1 MRLFLLLLIVL
12 SLKSCAAPVIGGVGA
27 IALSSSAQEK
37 GLGTSIND
45 KVIYV
50 RLRNAIHNW
59 NPSVSQKVSI
69 SVDNG
74 SILVTGQLENINT
87 KIDLTKTIWDV
98 NGVKEV
104 NNQVQISKISN
115 LKNIAKDLASL
126 GEIRAK
132 LMASKELNSL
142 NFSVDVVNNIA
153 YISGVASSDEEIA
166 IVTQIAQEARFIIE
180 VQNFVKV
187 NKEKSLFPYL

>member
-1 MRLFLLLLIVL
+1 MRLILLLIIVL
-12 SLKSCAAPVIGGVGA
+12 SLQSCAAPIIGGVGA
-27 IALSSSAQEK
+27 VAISSSAQEK

-45 KVIYV
+45 KVIYIK
-50 RLRNAIHNW
+50 LRNAIYEW
-59 NPSVSQKVSI
+59 NASVSQKISI

-74 SILVTGQLENINT
+74 SILVTGKLKNVDT
-87 KIDLTKTIWDV
+87 KINLTKVIWQV

-104 NNQVQISKISN
+104 NNKVQISETNN

-132 LMASKELNSL
+132 LMASKKLNSL
-142 NFSVDVVNNIA
+142 NFSIDVVNNIA
-153 YISGVASSDEEIA
+153 YISGIASSDEEVA
-166 IVTQIAQEARFIIE
+166 LVSQIAQEARFIKE

-187 NKEKSLFPYL
+187 NKDQR

>member
-1 MRLFLLLLIVL
+1 MRLFLLLIIILNL
-12 SLKSCAAPVIGGVGA
+12 QSCAAPIIGGVGA

-50 RLRNAIHNW
+50 KLRNAIYDW
-59 NPSVSQKVSI
+59 NPSVSENISL

-74 SILVTGQLENINT
+74 SILVTGKIKNIDTKVQLT
-87 KIDLTKTIWDV
+87 KIIWEI

-104 NNQVQISKISN
+104 NNKVQISETN
-115 LKNIAKDLASL
+115 NFKNIAKDLASL
-126 GEIRAK
+126 GEIKAR
-132 LMASKELNSL
+132 LMASKKLNSL
-142 NFSVDVVNNIA
+142 NFSIDVVNNVA
-153 YISGVASSDEEIA
+153 YISGVASSEEEIS
-166 IVTQIAQEARFIIE
+166 IVTQIAQEARFIKE

-187 NKEKSLFPYL
+187 NKDKR

>member
-1 MRLFLLLLIVL
+1 MRLLLLLIIVL
-12 SLKSCAAPVIGGVGA
+12 NLQSCAAPIIGGVSA
-27 IALSSSAQEK
+27 VALSSSAQEK

-45 KVIYV
+45 KVIYLK
-50 RLRNAIHNW
+50 LRNAIYEW
-59 NPSVSQKVSI
+59 NSSVSPNISI

-74 SILVTGQLENINT
+74 SILVTGKLKNVDT
-87 KIDLTKTIWDV
+87 KINLTKVIWEV

-104 NNQVQISKISN
+104 NNKIQISETNN

-132 LMASKELNSL
+132 LMASKKLNSL
-142 NFSVDVVNNIA
+142 NFSIDVVNNIA
-153 YISGVASSDEEIA
+153 YISGIAASEEEVA
-166 IVTQIAQEARFIIE
+166 IVSQIAQEARFIKE

-187 NKEKSLFPYL
+187 NKDKR

>member
-1 MRLFLLLLIVL
+1 MRIFLLLLIVL
-12 SLKSCAAPVIGGVGA
+12 SLKSCAAPVIGGMGA

-50 RLRNAIHNW
+50 KLRNVIHDW
-59 NPSVSQKVSI
+59 NPSVSPKISI

-74 SILVTGQLENINT
+74 SILITGQLKDIKT
-87 KIDLTKTIWDV
+87 KIDLTKTIWEV
-98 NGVKEV
+98 SGVKEV
-104 NNQVQISKISN
+104 NNQVQISKTSN

-153 YISGVASSDEEIA
+153 YISGIASSDEEIA
-166 IVTQIAQEARFIIE
+166 IVTQLAQEARFIKE

-187 NKEKSLFPYL
+187 NKDKR

>member
-1 MRLFLLLLIVL
+1 MRLFLLLIIILNL
-12 SLKSCAAPVIGGVGA
+12 QSCAAPIIGGVGA

-37 GLGTSIND
+37 GLGTSMND

-50 RLRNAIHNW
+50 KLRNAVYDW
-59 NPSVSQKVSI
+59 NPSVSENVSI

-74 SILVTGQLENINT
+74 SVLVTGKSKNIDT
-87 KIDLTKTIWDV
+87 KIQLTKIIWKV
-98 NGVKEV
+98 HGVKEV
-104 NNQVQISKISN
+104 NNKVQISETNN

-126 GEIRAK
+126 GEIKAK

-142 NFSVDVVNNIA
+142 NFSIDVVNNIA
-153 YISGVASSDEEIA
+153 YISGIASSEKEVSL
-166 IVTQIAQEARFIIE
+166 VTQISQEARFIKE

-187 NKEKSLFPYL
+187 NKDKR

>member
-1 MRLFLLLLIVL
+1 MRLLLLLIIVL
-12 SLKSCAAPVIGGVGA
+12 NLQSCAAPIIGGVSA
-27 IALSSSAQEK
+27 VALSSSAQEK

-45 KVIYV
+45 KVIYLK
-50 RLRNAIHNW
+50 LRNAIYDW
-59 NPSVSQKVSI
+59 NSSVSPKISI

-74 SILVTGQLENINT
+74 SILVTGKLKNVDT
-87 KIDLTKTIWDV
+87 KINLTKVIWEV

-104 NNQVQISKISN
+104 NNKIQISETNN

-132 LMASKELNSL
+132 LMASKKLNSL
-142 NFSVDVVNNIA
+142 NFSIDVVNNIA
-153 YISGVASSDEEIA
+153 YISGIASSDEEVA
-166 IVTQIAQEARFIIE
+166 LVSQIAQEARFIKE

-187 NKEKSLFPYL
+187 NKDQR

>member
-1 MRLFLLLLIVL
+1 MRLFILLIIIL
-12 SLKSCAAPVIGGVGA
+12 NLQSCAAPIIGGVGA

-37 GLGTSIND
+37 GLGTSMND

-50 RLRNAIHNW
+50 KLRNAIYDW
-59 NPSVSQKVSI
+59 DPSISENVSI

-74 SILVTGQLENINT
+74 SILITGKLKNIDKKVQLT
-87 KIDLTKTIWDV
+87 KIIWEI
-98 NGVKEV
+98 NGVNEV
-104 NNQVQISKISN
+104 NNKAQISQTNN
-115 LKNIAKDLASL
+115 LRNIAKDLASL
-126 GEIRAK
+126 GEIKAR

-153 YISGVASSDEEIA
+153 YISGIASSEEEIS
-166 IVTQIAQEARFIIE
+166 IVTKIAQEARFIKE

-187 NKEKSLFPYL
+187 NKDKR

>member
-1 MRLFLLLLIVL
+1 MRIFLLLLIVL

-50 RLRNAIHNW
+50 KLRNVIHDW
-59 NPSVSQKVSI
+59 NPSVSQKISI

-74 SILVTGQLENINT
+74 SILITGQLEDINT

-98 NGVKEV
+98 SGVKEV
-104 NNQVQISKISN
+104 NNQVQISKTSN

-132 LMASKELNSL
+132 LMASKKLNSL

-153 YISGVASSDEEIA
+153 YISGIASSDEEIA
-166 IVTQIAQEARFIIE
+166 IVTQLAQEARFIIE

-187 NKEKSLFPYL
+187 NKDKR